1 MNKSFYHIE
10 NANIEQCKYQN
21 ISPDETVERKEL
33 EDFKISVLTNA
44 LDKHRTNRQKRMALV
59 NLGGEESEDL
69 SAALQTI
76 NENFEKIKI
85 SYRELYEQNL
95 QEKSTQIIELH
106 QIRHLKKAL
115 RAGELLGFGLQLHL
129 LITQALN

>member
-1 MNKSFYHIE
+1 
-10 NANIEQCKYQN
+10 
-21 ISPDETVERKEL
+21 
-33 EDFKISVLTNA
+33 
-44 LDKHRTNRQKRMALV
+44 MALV
-59 NLGGEESEDL
+59 NLGGGESEDL

-95 QEKSTQIIELH
+95 QGKSTQIIELH
-106 QIRHLKKAL
+106 QIRHLNKAL

-129 LITQALN
+129 LITQALNQIMFEKQSQLNLIAENIEEFERKLNELHSLKDGVPFCNLNYSCT